1 MNNVQTNIMSAAPAP
16 STTMKANAA
25 DAVRPVN
32 QAGATANRVP
42 KKPSFDRT
50 LAKLKDSKQDVAE
63 APETMAKDPLMASIA
78 ASQQKQTESAAS
90 AGSKETPETGKT
102 AAEASVPGEALEAV
116 QAPEENASAE
126 SAAVASFDV
135 RQSEDAGA
143 AVEQIAPA
151 DAQSTWM
158 TPFQK
163 RGVEPASAAIVPM
176 DPVASLVEE
185 AVSTADAAPGEA
197 DLHGDHGAVH
207 QKNALRLDNLAVLL
221 PQSEKPVMQNLL
233 QTLSGRNLPQ
243 SMQAAATSETPAA
256 THVTESSVEELL
268 PLTETTASLQ
278 PQTDLPAS
286 EAEKAVLPDALLR
299 ALVQQPTAPAAAEA
313 VSQIQ
318 TGQQPVGQTAEAS
331 SDAGSVLQ
339 DAAILPQKTDD
350 TSAGQGMTE
359 EGSDDG
365 FTGLLN
371 QQQMSQ
377 QQKAQEQKVQ
387 REDLSQAEPMQS
399 LEEGTA
405 RTKVTFPVQ
414 SFGEAV
420 HSPQAEP
427 MQPLEEGA
435 ARAKATFPVQSFG
448 EPVQSSQDSLSQ
460 TTQANPAVSFQ
471 TTLQEAAEA
480 QPAAPAAPQKDYEV
494 AKQIVEQARLL
505 RLPEETQMVIR
516 LKPEHLGELTLKV
529 SVAASGAVNAA
540 FHTDN
545 ASVRAII
552 ETSMIQL
559 KHELQAQ
566 GLKVDNV
573 GVYAGLGDH
582 SMMNGQQDADAHYA
596 QHGGQGSSQG
606 RDTQQALASFEEEQ
620 QALAAGAQQGVLAQD
635 GVDYRI

>member
-32 QAGATANRVP
+32 QAGATADRVP

-63 APETMAKDPLMASIA
+63 APETMAKNPLMASIA

-90 AGSKETPETGKT
+90 ASSKETPETGKT
-102 AAEASVPGEALEAV
+102 AAEAGVPGEALEAV
-116 QAPEENASAE
+116 QAPEEKAPAQF
-126 SAAVASFDV
+126 AAVAGFDV

-143 AVEQIAPA
+143 AVEQTAPA
-151 DAQSTWM
+151 DVQPAWM
-158 TPFQK
+158 TSFQK
-163 RGVEPASAAIVPM
+163 RGAESASVAIVPM
-176 DPVASLVEE
+176 DSVASLVEE

-197 DLHGDHGAVH
+197 DLHGNHGAAH
-207 QKNALRLDNLAVLL
+207 QRNALRLDNLAVLL
-221 PQSEKPVMQNLL
+221 PQSEKPVVQNLL

-243 SMQAAATSETPAA
+243 SMQAAATSETLVA
-256 THVTESSVEELL
+256 TPVTESSVEELL

-278 PQTDLPAS
+278 PQTNLQAS
-286 EAEKAVLPDALLR
+286 EAEESVLPDALLR
-299 ALVQQPTAPAAAEA
+299 ALVHQPTAPAAAEA

-318 TGQQPVGQTAEAS
+318 TAEAS
-331 SDAGSVLQ
+331 SDAGAVLQ

-350 TSAGQGMTE
+350 TSTGQGMTD

-371 QQQMSQ
+371 RQQMSQ
-377 QQKAQEQKVQ
+377 EQKAQEQKVQ
-387 REDLSQAEPMQS
+387 RENLSQAEPMQS
-399 LEEGTA
+399 
-405 RTKVTFPVQ
+405 
-414 SFGEAV
+414 FGEAV
-420 HSPQAEP
+420 HNLQE
-427 MQPLEEGA
+427 
-435 ARAKATFPVQSFG
+435 
-448 EPVQSSQDSLSQ
+448 SSSQ

-505 RLPEETQMVIR
+505 RMPEQTEMVIR

-573 GVYAGLGDH
+573 GVYAGLGEH

-606 RDTQQALASFEEEQ
+606 RDAQQALASFEEEQ

>member
-32 QAGATANRVP
+32 QAGATADRVP

-90 AGSKETPETGKT
+90 AGSKEIPETGKT

-116 QAPEENASAE
+116 QASEENTPAQF
-126 SAAVASFDV
+126 AAVASFDV
-135 RQSEDAGA
+135 RPSEDAGT
-143 AVEQIAPA
+143 AVEQIASADVQPA
-151 DAQSTWM
+151 WM

-163 RGVEPASAAIVPM
+163 RGAESASAAIVPM
-176 DPVASLVEE
+176 DSVASLVEE
-185 AVSTADAAPGEA
+185 AVSTADAAPDAA
-197 DLHGDHGAVH
+197 DLHGNHGAAH

-243 SMQAAATSETPAA
+243 SMQTAATSEMLAA
-256 THVTESSVEELL
+256 TPVTESSVEELL

-318 TGQQPVGQTAEAS
+318 TGQQPIGQTAKAS
-331 SDAGSVLQ
+331 SDVGAVLQ
-339 DAAILPQKTDD
+339 DAAILLQKPDD
-350 TSAGQGMTE
+350 TSAGQGMTD

-371 QQQMSQ
+371 RQQMSQ
-377 QQKAQEQKVQ
+377 EQKAQEQKVQ
-387 REDLSQAEPMQS
+387 RENLSQAEPMQS
-399 LEEGTA
+399 
-405 RTKVTFPVQ
+405 
-414 SFGEAV
+414 FGEAV
-420 HSPQAEP
+420 HNLQE
-427 MQPLEEGA
+427 
-435 ARAKATFPVQSFG
+435 
-448 EPVQSSQDSLSQ
+448 SSSQ

-505 RLPEETQMVIR
+505 RMPEQTEMVIR

-573 GVYAGLGDH
+573 GVYAGLGEH

-606 RDTQQALASFEEEQ
+606 RDAQQALASFEEEQ

>member
-32 QAGATANRVP
+32 QAGATADRVP

-63 APETMAKDPLMASIA
+63 APETMAKNPLMASIA

-90 AGSKETPETGKT
+90 ASSKETPETGKT
-102 AAEASVPGEALEAV
+102 AAEAGVPGEALEAV
-116 QAPEENASAE
+116 QAPEEKAPAQF
-126 SAAVASFDV
+126 AAVASFDV
-135 RQSEDAGA
+135 RPSEDAGA

-151 DAQSTWM
+151 DVQPAWM
-158 TPFQK
+158 TSFQK
-163 RGVEPASAAIVPM
+163 RGAESASAAIVPM
-176 DPVASLVEE
+176 DSVASLVEE

-197 DLHGDHGAVH
+197 DLHGNHGAAH
-207 QKNALRLDNLAVLL
+207 QRNALRLDNLAVLL
-221 PQSEKPVMQNLL
+221 PQSEKPVVQNLL

-243 SMQAAATSETPAA
+243 SMQAAATSETLVA
-256 THVTESSVEELL
+256 TPVTESSVEELL

-278 PQTDLPAS
+278 PQTNLQAS
-286 EAEKAVLPDALLR
+286 EAEESVLPDALLR
-299 ALVQQPTAPAAAEA
+299 AWVHQPTAPAAAEA

-318 TGQQPVGQTAEAS
+318 TAEAS
-331 SDAGSVLQ
+331 SDAGAVLQ

-350 TSAGQGMTE
+350 TSTGQGMTD

-371 QQQMSQ
+371 RQQMSQ
-377 QQKAQEQKVQ
+377 EQKAQEQKVQ
-387 REDLSQAEPMQS
+387 RENLSQAEPMQS
-399 LEEGTA
+399 
-405 RTKVTFPVQ
+405 
-414 SFGEAV
+414 FGEAV
-420 HSPQAEP
+420 HNLQE
-427 MQPLEEGA
+427 
-435 ARAKATFPVQSFG
+435 
-448 EPVQSSQDSLSQ
+448 SSSQ

-505 RLPEETQMVIR
+505 RMPEQTEMVIR
-516 LKPEHLGELTLKV
+516 WKPEHLGELTLKV
-529 SVAASGAVNAA
+529 AVAASGAVNAA

-573 GVYAGLGDH
+573 GVYAGLGEH

-606 RDTQQALASFEEEQ
+606 RDAQQALASFEEEQ

-635 GVDYRI
+635 SVDYRI

>member
-32 QAGATANRVP
+32 QAGATADRVP

-50 LAKLKDSKQDVAE
+50 LAKFKDSKQDVAE

-90 AGSKETPETGKT
+90 ASSKETPETGKT
-102 AAEASVPGEALEAV
+102 AAEAGVPGEALEAV
-116 QAPEENASAE
+116 QAPEEKAPAQF
-126 SAAVASFDV
+126 AAVASFDV
-135 RQSEDAGA
+135 RPSEDAGT

-151 DAQSTWM
+151 DVQPAWM
-158 TPFQK
+158 TSFQK
-163 RGVEPASAAIVPM
+163 RGAESASAAIVPM
-176 DPVASLVEE
+176 DSVASLVEE

-197 DLHGDHGAVH
+197 DLHGNHGAAH
-207 QKNALRLDNLAVLL
+207 QRNALRLDNLAVLL
-221 PQSEKPVMQNLL
+221 PQSEKPVVQNLL

-243 SMQAAATSETPAA
+243 SMQAAATSETLVA
-256 THVTESSVEELL
+256 TPVTESSVEELL

-278 PQTDLPAS
+278 PQTNLQAS
-286 EAEKAVLPDALLR
+286 EAEESVLPDALLR
-299 ALVQQPTAPAAAEA
+299 ALVHQPTAPAAAEA

-318 TGQQPVGQTAEAS
+318 TAEAS
-331 SDAGSVLQ
+331 SDAGAVLQ

-350 TSAGQGMTE
+350 TSTGQGMTDE
-359 EGSDDG
+359 APDDG

-371 QQQMSQ
+371 RQQMSQ
-377 QQKAQEQKVQ
+377 EQKAQEQKVQ
-387 REDLSQAEPMQS
+387 RENLSQAEPMQS
-399 LEEGTA
+399 
-405 RTKVTFPVQ
+405 
-414 SFGEAV
+414 FGEAV
-420 HSPQAEP
+420 HNLQE
-427 MQPLEEGA
+427 
-435 ARAKATFPVQSFG
+435 
-448 EPVQSSQDSLSQ
+448 SSIQ

-505 RLPEETQMVIR
+505 RMPEQTEMVIR

-573 GVYAGLGDH
+573 GVYAGLGEH

-606 RDTQQALASFEEEQ
+606 RDAQQALASFEEEQ

>member
-32 QAGATANRVP
+32 QAGATADRVP

-63 APETMAKDPLMASIA
+63 APETMAKNPLMASIA

-90 AGSKETPETGKT
+90 ASSKETPETGKT
-102 AAEASVPGEALEAV
+102 AAEAGVPGEALEAV
-116 QAPEENASAE
+116 QAPEEKAPAQF
-126 SAAVASFDV
+126 AAVASFDV
-135 RQSEDAGA
+135 RPSEDAGT

-151 DAQSTWM
+151 DVQPAWM
-158 TPFQK
+158 TSFQK
-163 RGVEPASAAIVPM
+163 RGAESASAAIVPM
-176 DPVASLVEE
+176 DSVASLVEE
-185 AVSTADAAPGEA
+185 AVSTTDAAPGEA
-197 DLHGDHGAVH
+197 DLHGNHGAAH
-207 QKNALRLDNLAVLL
+207 QRNALRLDNLAVLL
-221 PQSEKPVMQNLL
+221 PQSEKPVVQNLL

-243 SMQAAATSETPAA
+243 SMQAAATSETLVA
-256 THVTESSVEELL
+256 TPVTESSVEELL

-278 PQTDLPAS
+278 PQTNLQAS
-286 EAEKAVLPDALLR
+286 EAEESVLPDALLR
-299 ALVQQPTAPAAAEA
+299 ALVHQPTAPAAAEA

-318 TGQQPVGQTAEAS
+318 TAEAS
-331 SDAGSVLQ
+331 SDAGAVLQ

-350 TSAGQGMTE
+350 TSTGQGMTD

-371 QQQMSQ
+371 RQQMSQ
-377 QQKAQEQKVQ
+377 EQKAQEQKVQ
-387 REDLSQAEPMQS
+387 RENLSQAEPMQS
-399 LEEGTA
+399 
-405 RTKVTFPVQ
+405 
-414 SFGEAV
+414 FGEAV
-420 HSPQAEP
+420 HNLQE
-427 MQPLEEGA
+427 
-435 ARAKATFPVQSFG
+435 
-448 EPVQSSQDSLSQ
+448 SSSQ

-505 RLPEETQMVIR
+505 RMPEQTEMVIR

-573 GVYAGLGDH
+573 GVYAGLGEH

-606 RDTQQALASFEEEQ
+606 RDAQQALASFEEEQ

>member
-32 QAGATANRVP
+32 QAGATADRVP

-63 APETMAKDPLMASIA
+63 APETMAKNPLMASIA

-90 AGSKETPETGKT
+90 ASSKETPETGKT
-102 AAEASVPGEALEAV
+102 AAEAGVPGEALEAV
-116 QAPEENASAE
+116 QAPEEKAPAQF
-126 SAAVASFDV
+126 AAVAGFDV

-143 AVEQIAPA
+143 AVEQTAPA
-151 DAQSTWM
+151 DVQPAWM
-158 TPFQK
+158 TSFQK
-163 RGVEPASAAIVPM
+163 RGAESASAAIVPM
-176 DPVASLVEE
+176 DSVASLVEE

-197 DLHGDHGAVH
+197 DLHGNHGAAH
-207 QKNALRLDNLAVLL
+207 QRNALRLDNLAVLL
-221 PQSEKPVMQNLL
+221 PQSEKPVVQNLL

-243 SMQAAATSETPAA
+243 SMQAAATSETLVA
-256 THVTESSVEELL
+256 TPVTESSVEELL

-278 PQTDLPAS
+278 PQTNLQAS
-286 EAEKAVLPDALLR
+286 EAEESVLPDALLR
-299 ALVQQPTAPAAAEA
+299 ALVHQPTAPAAAEA

-318 TGQQPVGQTAEAS
+318 TAEAS
-331 SDAGSVLQ
+331 SDAGAVLQ

-350 TSAGQGMTE
+350 TSTGQGMTD

-371 QQQMSQ
+371 RQQMSQ
-377 QQKAQEQKVQ
+377 EQKAQEQKVQ
-387 REDLSQAEPMQS
+387 RENLSQAEPMQS
-399 LEEGTA
+399 
-405 RTKVTFPVQ
+405 
-414 SFGEAV
+414 FGEAV
-420 HSPQAEP
+420 HNLQE
-427 MQPLEEGA
+427 
-435 ARAKATFPVQSFG
+435 
-448 EPVQSSQDSLSQ
+448 SSSQ

-505 RLPEETQMVIR
+505 RMPEQTEMVIR

-573 GVYAGLGDH
+573 GVYAGLGEH

-606 RDTQQALASFEEEQ
+606 RDAQQALASFEEEQ

>member
-32 QAGATANRVP
+32 RAGATADRVP

-63 APETMAKDPLMASIA
+63 APETMAKNPLMASIA

-102 AAEASVPGEALEAV
+102 AAEAGVPGEALEAV
-116 QAPEENASAE
+116 QAPEEKAPAQF
-126 SAAVASFDV
+126 AAVAGFDV

-143 AVEQIAPA
+143 TVEQTAPA
-151 DAQSTWM
+151 DVQPAWM
-158 TPFQK
+158 TSFQK
-163 RGVEPASAAIVPM
+163 RGAESASAAIVPM
-176 DPVASLVEE
+176 DSVASLVEE

-197 DLHGDHGAVH
+197 DLHGNHGAAH
-207 QKNALRLDNLAVLL
+207 QRNALRLDNLAVLL
-221 PQSEKPVMQNLL
+221 PQSEKPVVQNLL

-243 SMQAAATSETPAA
+243 SMQAAATSETPVA
-256 THVTESSVEELL
+256 TPVTESSVEELL

-278 PQTDLPAS
+278 PQTNLQAS
-286 EAEKAVLPDALLR
+286 EAEESVLPDALLR
-299 ALVQQPTAPAAAEA
+299 ALVHQPTAPAAAEA

-331 SDAGSVLQ
+331 SDAGAVLQ
-339 DAAILPQKTDD
+339 DAAILLQKPND
-350 TSAGQGMTE
+350 TSAGQGMTD

-371 QQQMSQ
+371 RQQMSQ
-377 QQKAQEQKVQ
+377 EQKAQEQKVQ
-387 REDLSQAEPMQS
+387 RENLSQAEPMQ
-399 LEEGTA
+399 
-405 RTKVTFPVQ
+405 P
-414 SFGEAV
+414 FGEAV
-420 HSPQAEP
+420 HNLQE
-427 MQPLEEGA
+427 
-435 ARAKATFPVQSFG
+435 
-448 EPVQSSQDSLSQ
+448 SSSQ

-505 RLPEETQMVIR
+505 RMPEQTEMVIR

-573 GVYAGLGDH
+573 GVYAGLGEH

-606 RDTQQALASFEEEQ
+606 RDAQQALASFEEEQ

>member
-32 QAGATANRVP
+32 QAGATADRVP

-63 APETMAKDPLMASIA
+63 APENMAKDPLMASIA

-90 AGSKETPETGKT
+90 AGSKEIPETGKT
-102 AAEASVPGEALEAV
+102 AAEAGVPGEALEAV
-116 QAPEENASAE
+116 QAPEEKAPAQF
-126 SAAVASFDV
+126 AAVAGFDV

-143 AVEQIAPA
+143 AVEQTAPA
-151 DAQSTWM
+151 DVQPAWM
-158 TPFQK
+158 TSFQK
-163 RGVEPASAAIVPM
+163 RGAESASAAIVPM
-176 DPVASLVEE
+176 DSVASLVEE

-197 DLHGDHGAVH
+197 DLHGNHGAAH
-207 QKNALRLDNLAVLL
+207 QRNALRLDNLAVLL
-221 PQSEKPVMQNLL
+221 PQSEKPVVQNLL

-243 SMQAAATSETPAA
+243 SMQAAATSETPVA
-256 THVTESSVEELL
+256 TPVTESSVEELL

-278 PQTDLPAS
+278 PQTNLQAS
-286 EAEKAVLPDALLR
+286 EAEESVLPDALLR
-299 ALVQQPTAPAAAEA
+299 ALVHQPTAPAAAEA

-318 TGQQPVGQTAEAS
+318 TAEAS
-331 SDAGSVLQ
+331 SDAGAVLQ

-350 TSAGQGMTE
+350 TSTGQGMTD

-371 QQQMSQ
+371 RQQMSQ
-377 QQKAQEQKVQ
+377 EQKAQEQKVQ
-387 REDLSQAEPMQS
+387 RENLSQAEPMQS
-399 LEEGTA
+399 
-405 RTKVTFPVQ
+405 
-414 SFGEAV
+414 FGEAV
-420 HSPQAEP
+420 HNLQE
-427 MQPLEEGA
+427 
-435 ARAKATFPVQSFG
+435 
-448 EPVQSSQDSLSQ
+448 SSSQ

-505 RLPEETQMVIR
+505 RMPEQTEMVIR

-573 GVYAGLGDH
+573 GVYAGLGEH

-606 RDTQQALASFEEEQ
+606 RDAQQALASFEEEQ

>member
-32 QAGATANRVP
+32 QAGATADRVP

-63 APETMAKDPLMASIA
+63 APETMAKNPLMASIA

-90 AGSKETPETGKT
+90 ASSKETPEETGKT
-102 AAEASVPGEALEAV
+102 AAEAGVPGEALEAV
-116 QAPEENASAE
+116 QAPEEKAPAQF
-126 SAAVASFDV
+126 AAVAGFDV

-143 AVEQIAPA
+143 AVEQTAPA
-151 DAQSTWM
+151 DVQPAWM
-158 TPFQK
+158 TSFQK
-163 RGVEPASAAIVPM
+163 RGAESASAAIVPM
-176 DPVASLVEE
+176 DSVASLVEE

-197 DLHGDHGAVH
+197 DLHGNHGAAH
-207 QKNALRLDNLAVLL
+207 QRNALRLDNLAVLL
-221 PQSEKPVMQNLL
+221 PQSEKPVVQNLL

-243 SMQAAATSETPAA
+243 SMQAAATSETLVA
-256 THVTESSVEELL
+256 TPVTESSVEELL

-278 PQTDLPAS
+278 PQTNLQAS
-286 EAEKAVLPDALLR
+286 EAEESVLPDALLR
-299 ALVQQPTAPAAAEA
+299 ALVHQPTAPAAAEA

-318 TGQQPVGQTAEAS
+318 TAEAS
-331 SDAGSVLQ
+331 SDAGAVLQ

-350 TSAGQGMTE
+350 TSTGQGMTDE
-359 EGSDDG
+359 APDDG

-371 QQQMSQ
+371 RQQMSQ
-377 QQKAQEQKVQ
+377 EQKAQEQKVQ
-387 REDLSQAEPMQS
+387 RENLSQAEPMQS
-399 LEEGTA
+399 
-405 RTKVTFPVQ
+405 
-414 SFGEAV
+414 FGEAV
-420 HSPQAEP
+420 HNLQE
-427 MQPLEEGA
+427 
-435 ARAKATFPVQSFG
+435 
-448 EPVQSSQDSLSQ
+448 SSIQ

-505 RLPEETQMVIR
+505 RMPEQTEMVIR

-606 RDTQQALASFEEEQ
+606 RDAQQALASFEEEQ

>member
-1 MNNVQTNIMSAAPAP
+1 MNNVQTNIMSVAPAP
-16 STTMKANAA
+16 NTATKANAV

-32 QAGATANRVP
+32 QAGATADRVP

-63 APETMAKDPLMASIA
+63 ALETMAKDPLMASIA
-78 ASQQKQTESAAS
+78 ASQQKQTEQAAS

-102 AAEASVPGEALEAV
+102 AAEASVPGEVPEAV
-116 QAPEENASAE
+116 QALEEKAPVQF
-126 SAAVASFDV
+126 AAVAGFDV
-135 RQSEDAGA
+135 RQSEDDGA
-143 AVEQIAPA
+143 AVEQTAPA
-151 DAQSTWM
+151 DVQPAWM

-163 RGVEPASAAIVPM
+163 RGAEPASAAIASM
-176 DPVASLVEE
+176 DSVASLVEE
-185 AVSTADAAPGEA
+185 AVSTADAAPGAA
-197 DLHGDHGAVH
+197 DLHGDHGAAH

-243 SMQAAATSETPAA
+243 SMQTAEAGETPAA
-256 THVTESSVEELL
+256 TPVTESSVEELL
-268 PLTETTASLQ
+268 PLTETAASLQ
-278 PQTDLPAS
+278 PQMNLPAS

-313 VSQIQ
+313 VPQIQ

-331 SDAGSVLQ
+331 SDAGTVLR
-339 DAAILPQKTDD
+339 DAAILPQKPDD
-350 TSAGQGMTE
+350 TSMGQGMTDE
-359 EGSDDG
+359 APDDG

-377 QQKAQEQKVQ
+377 KQKAQEQKVQ
-387 REDLSQAEPMQS
+387 RENLSQAEPMQP

-414 SFGEAV
+414 SFGESV
-420 HSPQAEP
+420 HNSQE
-427 MQPLEEGA
+427 
-435 ARAKATFPVQSFG
+435 
-448 EPVQSSQDSLSQ
+448 SSSQ
-460 TTQANPAVSFQ
+460 TTQANPAISFQ

-480 QPAAPAAPQKDYEV
+480 QPTAPAAPQKGYEV

-505 RLPEETQMVIR
+505 RMPEQTEMVIR

>member
-32 QAGATANRVP
+32 QAGATADRVP

-63 APETMAKDPLMASIA
+63 APETMAKNPLMASIA

-90 AGSKETPETGKT
+90 ASSKETPETGKT
-102 AAEASVPGEALEAV
+102 AAEAGVPGEALEAV
-116 QAPEENASAE
+116 QAPEEKAPAQF
-126 SAAVASFDV
+126 AAVASFDV
-135 RQSEDAGA
+135 RQSEDAGT

-151 DAQSTWM
+151 DVQPAWM

-163 RGVEPASAAIVPM
+163 RGAESASAAIVPM
-176 DPVASLVEE
+176 DSVASLVEE

-197 DLHGDHGAVH
+197 DLHGNHGAAH
-207 QKNALRLDNLAVLL
+207 QRNALRLDNLAVLL
-221 PQSEKPVMQNLL
+221 PQSEKPVVQNLL

-243 SMQAAATSETPAA
+243 SMQAAATSETLVA
-256 THVTESSVEELL
+256 TPVTESSVEELL

-318 TGQQPVGQTAEAS
+318 TGQQPIGQTAKAS
-331 SDAGSVLQ
+331 SDAGAVLQ

-350 TSAGQGMTE
+350 TSTGQGMTD

-371 QQQMSQ
+371 RQQMSQ
-377 QQKAQEQKVQ
+377 EQKAQEQKVQ
-387 REDLSQAEPMQS
+387 RENLSQAEPMQS
-399 LEEGTA
+399 
-405 RTKVTFPVQ
+405 
-414 SFGEAV
+414 FGEAV
-420 HSPQAEP
+420 HNLQE
-427 MQPLEEGA
+427 
-435 ARAKATFPVQSFG
+435 
-448 EPVQSSQDSLSQ
+448 SSSQ

-505 RLPEETQMVIR
+505 RMPDETQMVIR

-606 RDTQQALASFEEEQ
+606 RDAQQARASFEEEQ

>member
-1 MNNVQTNIMSAAPAP
+1 MNNVQTNIMSVAPAP
-16 STTMKANAA
+16 NTATKANAV

-32 QAGATANRVP
+32 QAGATADRVP
-42 KKPSFDRT
+42 KKPSFDRA
-50 LAKLKDSKQDVAE
+50 LAKLKDSKQDVTE

-78 ASQQKQTESAAS
+78 ASQQKQTEQAAS

-102 AAEASVPGEALEAV
+102 AAEASVPGEVPEAV
-116 QAPEENASAE
+116 QALEEKAPAQFS
-126 SAAVASFDV
+126 AVAGFDA
-135 RQSEDAGA
+135 RQSEDDGA
-143 AVEQIAPA
+143 AVEQTAPA
-151 DAQSTWM
+151 DVQPAWM

-163 RGVEPASAAIVPM
+163 RGAEPASAAIASM
-176 DPVASLVEE
+176 DSVASLVEE

-197 DLHGDHGAVH
+197 DLHGDHGAAH

-221 PQSEKPVMQNLL
+221 PQSEKPVMQSLL
-233 QTLSGRNLPQ
+233 QTLSGRNLLQ

-256 THVTESSVEELL
+256 TPVTESSVEELL
-268 PLTETTASLQ
+268 PLTETAASLQ
-278 PQTDLPAS
+278 PQTNLPAS

-299 ALVQQPTAPAAAEA
+299 ALVR
-313 VSQIQ
+313 
-318 TGQQPVGQTAEAS
+318 QPVGQTAETS
-331 SDAGSVLQ
+331 SDSGAVLQ
-339 DAAILPQKTDD
+339 DAAILPQKPDD
-350 TSAGQGMTE
+350 TSTGQGMTDE
-359 EGSDDG
+359 ASDDG

-377 QQKAQEQKVQ
+377 EQKAQEQKVQ
-387 REDLSQAEPMQS
+387 REDLSQAEPMQP

-420 HSPQAEP
+420 HNSQE
-427 MQPLEEGA
+427 
-435 ARAKATFPVQSFG
+435 
-448 EPVQSSQDSLSQ
+448 SSSQ

-480 QPAAPAAPQKDYEV
+480 QPTAPAAPQKDYEV

-505 RLPEETQMVIR
+505 RMPEQTEMVIR
-516 LKPEHLGELTLKV
+516 LKPEHLGELTLKI

-606 RDTQQALASFEEEQ
+606 RDAQQALASFEEEQ

>member
-1 MNNVQTNIMSAAPAP
+1 MNNVQTNIMSAAPAL

-25 DAVRPVN
+25 DAVRLVN
-32 QAGATANRVP
+32 RAGATADRVP

-102 AAEASVPGEALEAV
+102 AAEAGVPGEALEAV
-116 QAPEENASAE
+116 QAPEENTPAQF
-126 SAAVASFDV
+126 AAVASFDV
-135 RQSEDAGA
+135 RPSEDAGT

-151 DAQSTWM
+151 DVQSTWM

-163 RGVEPASAAIVPM
+163 RGAESASAAIVPM
-176 DPVASLVEE
+176 DSVASLVEE
-185 AVSTADAAPGEA
+185 AVSTADATPDAA
-197 DLHGDHGAVH
+197 DLHGNHGAAH
-207 QKNALRLDNLAVLL
+207 QKNALRLDNLAALL
-221 PQSEKPVMQNLL
+221 PQSEKPVVQNLL
-233 QTLSGRNLPQ
+233 QTLSDRNLPQ
-243 SMQAAATSETPAA
+243 SMQTAATSEMLAA
-256 THVTESSVEELL
+256 TPVTESSVEELL

-278 PQTDLPAS
+278 PQTNLQAS

-318 TGQQPVGQTAEAS
+318 TAEAS
-331 SDAGSVLQ
+331 SDAGAVLQ

-350 TSAGQGMTE
+350 TSTGQGMTDE
-359 EGSDDG
+359 ASDDG

-371 QQQMSQ
+371 RQQMSQ
-377 QQKAQEQKVQ
+377 EQKAQEQKVQ
-387 REDLSQAEPMQS
+387 RENLSQAEPMQS
-399 LEEGTA
+399 
-405 RTKVTFPVQ
+405 
-414 SFGEAV
+414 FGEAV
-420 HSPQAEP
+420 HNLQE
-427 MQPLEEGA
+427 
-435 ARAKATFPVQSFG
+435 
-448 EPVQSSQDSLSQ
+448 SSSQ

-505 RLPEETQMVIR
+505 RMPEQTEMVIR

-573 GVYAGLGDH
+573 GVYAGLGEH

-606 RDTQQALASFEEEQ
+606 RDAQQALASFEEEQ

>member
-32 QAGATANRVP
+32 QAGATADRVP

-50 LAKLKDSKQDVAE
+50 LAKIKDSKQDVAE
-63 APETMAKDPLMASIA
+63 APETMAKNPLMASIA

-90 AGSKETPETGKT
+90 ASSKETPETGKT
-102 AAEASVPGEALEAV
+102 AAEAGVPGEALEAV
-116 QAPEENASAE
+116 QAPEEKAPAQF
-126 SAAVASFDV
+126 AAVAGFDV

-143 AVEQIAPA
+143 AVEQTAPA
-151 DAQSTWM
+151 DVQPAWM
-158 TPFQK
+158 TSFQK
-163 RGVEPASAAIVPM
+163 RGAESASAAIVPM
-176 DPVASLVEE
+176 DSVASLVEE

-197 DLHGDHGAVH
+197 DLHGNHGAAH
-207 QKNALRLDNLAVLL
+207 QRNALRLDNLAVLL
-221 PQSEKPVMQNLL
+221 PQSEKPVVQNLL

-243 SMQAAATSETPAA
+243 SMQAAATSETLVA
-256 THVTESSVEELL
+256 TPVMESSVEELL

-278 PQTDLPAS
+278 PQTNLQAS
-286 EAEKAVLPDALLR
+286 EAEESVLPDALLR
-299 ALVQQPTAPAAAEA
+299 ALVHQPTAPAAAEA

-318 TGQQPVGQTAEAS
+318 TAEAS
-331 SDAGSVLQ
+331 SDAGAVLQ

-350 TSAGQGMTE
+350 TSTGQGMTD

-371 QQQMSQ
+371 RQQMSQ
-377 QQKAQEQKVQ
+377 EQKAQEQKVQ
-387 REDLSQAEPMQS
+387 RENLSQAEPMQS
-399 LEEGTA
+399 
-405 RTKVTFPVQ
+405 
-414 SFGEAV
+414 FGEAV
-420 HSPQAEP
+420 HNLQE
-427 MQPLEEGA
+427 
-435 ARAKATFPVQSFG
+435 
-448 EPVQSSQDSLSQ
+448 SSSQ

-505 RLPEETQMVIR
+505 RMPEQTEMVIR

-573 GVYAGLGDH
+573 GVYAGLGEH

-606 RDTQQALASFEEEQ
+606 RDAQQALASFEEEQ

>member
-1 MNNVQTNIMSAAPAP
+1 MNNVQTNIMSVAPAP
-16 STTMKANAA
+16 NTATKANAV
-25 DAVRPVN
+25 DGVRPVN
-32 QAGATANRVP
+32 QAGATADRVP

-63 APETMAKDPLMASIA
+63 MPETMAKDPLPLMASIA
-78 ASQQKQTESAAS
+78 ASQQKQTEQAIS
-90 AGSKETPETGKT
+90 AGSKEPPETGKT
-102 AAEASVPGEALEAV
+102 AAEASVPGEVPEAV
-116 QAPEENASAE
+116 QALEEKAPAQF
-126 SAAVASFDV
+126 AAVAGFDV
-135 RQSEDAGA
+135 RQSKDDGA
-143 AVEQIAPA
+143 AVEQTAPA
-151 DAQSTWM
+151 DVQPAWM

-163 RGVEPASAAIVPM
+163 RGVEPASAAIASM
-176 DPVASLVEE
+176 DSVASLVEE
-185 AVSTADAAPGEA
+185 AVSTADAAPGEV
-197 DLHGDHGAVH
+197 DLHGDHGAAH

-243 SMQAAATSETPAA
+243 SMQTAEAGETPAA
-256 THVTESSVEELL
+256 TPVTESSVEELL
-268 PLTETTASLQ
+268 PLTETAASLQ
-278 PQTDLPAS
+278 PQTNLPAS

-318 TGQQPVGQTAEAS
+318 TGQQPIGQTAEAS
-331 SDAGSVLQ
+331 SDAGAVLQ
-339 DAAILPQKTDD
+339 DAAILPQKPDD
-350 TSAGQGMTE
+350 TSMGQGMTDE
-359 EGSDDG
+359 APDDG

-377 QQKAQEQKVQ
+377 KQKAQEQKVQ
-387 REDLSQAEPMQS
+387 RENLSQAEPMQP

-414 SFGEAV
+414 SFGESV
-420 HSPQAEP
+420 HNSQE
-427 MQPLEEGA
+427 
-435 ARAKATFPVQSFG
+435 
-448 EPVQSSQDSLSQ
+448 SSSQ
-460 TTQANPAVSFQ
+460 TTQANPAISFQ

-480 QPAAPAAPQKDYEV
+480 QPTAPAAPQKDYEV

-505 RLPEETQMVIR
+505 RMPEQTEMVIR

-573 GVYAGLGDH
+573 GVYAGLGEH

>member
-32 QAGATANRVP
+32 QAGATADRVP

-63 APETMAKDPLMASIA
+63 APETMAKNPLMASIA

-90 AGSKETPETGKT
+90 ASSKETPETGKT
-102 AAEASVPGEALEAV
+102 AAEAGVPGEALEAV
-116 QAPEENASAE
+116 QAPEEKAPAQF
-126 SAAVASFDV
+126 AAVASFDV
-135 RQSEDAGA
+135 RPSEDAGT

-151 DAQSTWM
+151 DVQPAWM
-158 TPFQK
+158 TSFQK
-163 RGVEPASAAIVPM
+163 RGAESASAAIVPM
-176 DPVASLVEE
+176 DSVASLVEE

-197 DLHGDHGAVH
+197 DLHGNHGAAH
-207 QKNALRLDNLAVLL
+207 QRNALRLDNLAVLL
-221 PQSEKPVMQNLL
+221 PQSEKPVVQNLL

-243 SMQAAATSETPAA
+243 SMQAAATSETPVA
-256 THVTESSVEELL
+256 TPVMESSVEELL

-278 PQTDLPAS
+278 PQTNLQAS
-286 EAEKAVLPDALLR
+286 EAEESVLPDALLR
-299 ALVQQPTAPAAAEA
+299 ALVHQPTAPAAAEA

-318 TGQQPVGQTAEAS
+318 TAEAS
-331 SDAGSVLQ
+331 SDAGAVLQ

-350 TSAGQGMTE
+350 TSTGQGMTD

-371 QQQMSQ
+371 RQQMSQ
-377 QQKAQEQKVQ
+377 EQKTQEQKVQ
-387 REDLSQAEPMQS
+387 RENLSQAEPMQS
-399 LEEGTA
+399 
-405 RTKVTFPVQ
+405 
-414 SFGEAV
+414 FGEAV
-420 HSPQAEP
+420 HNLQE
-427 MQPLEEGA
+427 
-435 ARAKATFPVQSFG
+435 
-448 EPVQSSQDSLSQ
+448 SSSQ

-505 RLPEETQMVIR
+505 RMPEQTEMVIR

-573 GVYAGLGDH
+573 GVYAGLGEH

-606 RDTQQALASFEEEQ
+606 RDAQQALASFEEEQ

>member
-32 QAGATANRVP
+32 QAGATADRVP

-63 APETMAKDPLMASIA
+63 APETMAKNPLMASIA

-90 AGSKETPETGKT
+90 ASSKETPETGKT
-102 AAEASVPGEALEAV
+102 AAEAGVPGEALEAV
-116 QAPEENASAE
+116 QAPEEKAPAQF
-126 SAAVASFDV
+126 AAVASFDV
-135 RQSEDAGA
+135 RPSEDAGT

-151 DAQSTWM
+151 DVQPAWM
-158 TPFQK
+158 TSFQK
-163 RGVEPASAAIVPM
+163 RGAESASAAIVPM
-176 DPVASLVEE
+176 DSVASLVEE

-197 DLHGDHGAVH
+197 DLHGNHGAAH
-207 QKNALRLDNLAVLL
+207 QRNALRLDNLAVLL
-221 PQSEKPVMQNLL
+221 PQSEKPVVQNLL

-243 SMQAAATSETPAA
+243 SMQAAATSETLVA
-256 THVTESSVEELL
+256 TPVTESSVEELL

-278 PQTDLPAS
+278 PQTNLQAS
-286 EAEKAVLPDALLR
+286 EAEESVLPDALLR
-299 ALVQQPTAPAAAEA
+299 ALVHQPTAPAAAEA

-318 TGQQPVGQTAEAS
+318 TAEAS
-331 SDAGSVLQ
+331 SDAGAVLQ

-350 TSAGQGMTE
+350 TSTGQGMTD

-371 QQQMSQ
+371 RQQMSQ
-377 QQKAQEQKVQ
+377 EQKAQEQKVQ
-387 REDLSQAEPMQS
+387 RENLSQAEPMQS
-399 LEEGTA
+399 
-405 RTKVTFPVQ
+405 
-414 SFGEAV
+414 FGEAV
-420 HSPQAEP
+420 HNLQE
-427 MQPLEEGA
+427 
-435 ARAKATFPVQSFG
+435 
-448 EPVQSSQDSLSQ
+448 SSSQ

-505 RLPEETQMVIR
+505 RMPEQTEMVIR

-573 GVYAGLGDH
+573 GVYAGLGEH

-596 QHGGQGSSQG
+596 QHGCQGSSQG
-606 RDTQQALASFEEEQ
+606 RDAQQALASFEEEQ

-635 GVDYRI
+635 SVDYRI

>member
-1 MNNVQTNIMSAAPAP
+1 MNNVQTNIMSVAPAP
-16 STTMKANAA
+16 NTATKANAV

-32 QAGATANRVP
+32 QAGATADRVP

-78 ASQQKQTESAAS
+78 ASQQKQTEQATS
-90 AGSKETPETGKT
+90 AGSKEPPETGKT
-102 AAEASVPGEALEAV
+102 AAEAGVPGEALEVV
-116 QAPEENASAE
+116 QTLEEKAPAQF
-126 SAAVASFDV
+126 AAVAGFDV
-135 RQSEDAGA
+135 RQSEDDGA
-143 AVEQIAPA
+143 AVEQTASA
-151 DAQSTWM
+151 DVQSTWM

-163 RGVEPASAAIVPM
+163 RGAESASAAIVPM
-176 DPVASLVEE
+176 DSVASLVKE
-185 AVSTADAAPGEA
+185 AVSTADNAPDAA
-197 DLHGDHGAVH
+197 DLHGDHGAAH

-233 QTLSGRNLPQ
+233 QTLSGRNLLQ

-256 THVTESSVEELL
+256 TPVTESSVEELL
-268 PLTETTASLQ
+268 PLTETAASLQ

-299 ALVQQPTAPAAAEA
+299 ALVP
-313 VSQIQ
+313 
-318 TGQQPVGQTAEAS
+318 QPVGQTAEAS
-331 SDAGSVLQ
+331 SDAGTVLQ
-339 DAAILPQKTDD
+339 DAAILPQKPDD
-350 TSAGQGMTE
+350 TSMGQGMTE

-365 FTGLLN
+365 FAGLLN
-371 QQQMSQ
+371 RQQMPQ
-377 QQKAQEQKVQ
+377 EQKAQEQKVQ
-387 REDLSQAEPMQS
+387 REDFSQAEPMQP

-420 HSPQAEP
+420 HNSQE
-427 MQPLEEGA
+427 
-435 ARAKATFPVQSFG
+435 
-448 EPVQSSQDSLSQ
+448 SSSQ

-559 KHELQAQ
+559 KHELQVQ